1 MLFLEMLSVHT
12 VMRWATDTLMLLPAS
27 SWAPA
32 PSFPRIRGSSEED
45 SVAPGPAQACPLD

>member
-32 PSFPRIRGSSEED
+32 PSLPPSG
-45 SVAPGPAQACPLD
+45 APQRKTLLLQGQHRPVL